1 MKAFPLDMS
10 QYARL
15 FCSTR
20 IPEVKKDRL
29 ATFESARHMLVMRK
43 GNFYVFDTITTDG
56 KKNEINHFIIP
67 LGVWRHG
74 GLVVSVLDF

>member
-1 MKAFPLDMS
+1 MS

-29 ATFESARHMLVMRK
+29 ATFEHARHMVVMRK

-56 KKNEINHFIIP
+56 KNLNNF
-67 LGVWRHG
+67 LC
-74 GLVVSVLDF
+74 

>member
-29 ATFESARHMLVMRK
+29 ATFENARHMLVMRK

-56 KKNEINHFIIP
+56 KNLNNFCVEFVIIYTE
-67 LGVWRHG
+67 
-74 GLVVSVLDF
+74 F

>member
-1 MKAFPLDMS
+1 MS

-29 ATFESARHMLVMRK
+29 ATFENARHMVVMRK

-56 KKNEINHFIIP
+56 KNKQFFVLNYFV
-67 LGVWRHG
+67 LGPA
-74 GLVVSVLDF
+74 VLQSFCWTPYSADTS

>member
-1 MKAFPLDMS
+1 MS

-29 ATFESARHMLVMRK
+29 ATFENARHMVVMRK

-56 KKNEINHFIIP
+56 KNLNKLCVELIMDNRKTSLSTIHELINIYMEF
-67 LGVWRHG
+67 
-74 GLVVSVLDF
+74 